1 MRCICAETP
10 TTLVVQAAGH
20 HRLSKYNKG
29 GGNSS
34 FGGVYFHIW
43 CCSIWGSR
51 MIYVGVSGKRLH
63 RVGSWKWRNMSPSLN
78 RILANHGAQR
88 HTGIRYIR
96 FCTYIHTQRLQY
108 ILVESICH
116 GVSFIRKLSLG
127 LGPVSQS
134 QALLGSAAAC
144 SLTLAIQA
152 HDPSAAN
159 TRLVICR
166 LY

>member
-63 RVGSWKWRNMSPSLN
+63 CVGSWKWRNMSPSLN

-96 FCTYIHTQRLQY
+96 FCTYIHTETAVHLGWVYLSRGFFHKKVKLRPGPC
-108 ILVESICH
+108 ITKPGSP
-116 GVSFIRKLSLG
+116 GVSCRMQPYSGHSGSRFIS
-127 LGPVSQS
+127 
-134 QALLGSAAAC
+134 C
-144 SLTLAIQA
+144 
-152 HDPSAAN
+152 
-159 TRLVICR
+159 
-166 LY
+166 